1 MTAADIMKEPQWRA
15 AAKRAWGLDL
25 DAHEQGQR
33 DCAANAVDD
42 ARINCPSY
50 AGGVLYARSLHRA

>member
-1 MTAADIMKEPQWRA
+1 MKEFQWRD

-33 DCAANAVDD
+33 DFAADAVDD
-42 ARINCPSY
+42 ARMNCPSY
-50 AGGVLYARSLHRA
+50 AGGVLYARSLRRA